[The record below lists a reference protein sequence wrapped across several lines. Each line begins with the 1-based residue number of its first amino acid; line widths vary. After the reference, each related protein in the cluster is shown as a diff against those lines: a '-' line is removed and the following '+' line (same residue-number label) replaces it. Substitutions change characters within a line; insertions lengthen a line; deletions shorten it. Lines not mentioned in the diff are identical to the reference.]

1 MRARAFVLLL
11 AIATHAAAAP
21 LDEMQKSFT
30 ALVNAGESE
39 AAFAMLQAT
48 ASAVAKMTSQVAK
61 MKPRDPSAKK
71 PKLAASAAASPPS
84 ASAPGGKAAAAK
96 AKPPLEQCVPVVVRG
111 VPVLVLAWG
120 AYAAVVCVLL
130 LALLASEPAGSTA
143 GRGFVGVVL
152 ALVAAGVARLVTLDN
167 VAPLVRAWAAW
178 AGTCVVLGGFTQI
191 GAFDSGGPSS
201 ATRLAATHSH
211 NKEWKPETKGHLL
224 ARGVPEAAL
233 KHAHT
238 NLTSEEAAH
247 VSLSMR
253 LVLLAGLSGAGYVI
267 ANDLVGL
274 KDKIW
279 VSWACVV
286 VTPLVWLYCSLK
298 RPQPPT
304 SLLVLLVLIALAYAS
319 DKTRGDGINPRL
331 TSAPNAGRRAGL

>member
-152 ALVAAGVARLVTLDN
+152 ALVAAGVARLCALDD

-178 AGTCVVLGGFTQI
+178 AGACIVLVGFTQI
-191 GAFDSGGPSS
+191 GAFDSDSPSS

-233 KHAHT
+233 KA
-238 NLTSEEAAH
+238 SARRRRRRRA
-247 VSLSMR
+247 R
-253 LVLLAGLSGAGYVI
+253 
-267 ANDLVGL
+267 
-274 KDKIW
+274 
-279 VSWACVV
+279 
-286 VTPLVWLYCSLK
+286 
-298 RPQPPT
+298 
-304 SLLVLLVLIALAYAS
+304 ALAPP
-319 DKTRGDGINPRL
+319 DP
-331 TSAPNAGRRAGL
+331 

>member
-21 LDEMQKSFT
+21 LDEMQKRFT

-84 ASAPGGKAAAAK
+84 ASAPSSKAAAAK

-111 VPVLVLAWG
+111 VRSSCSRG
-120 AYAAVVCVLL
+120 ARAAVVCVLL

-152 ALVAAGVARLVTLDN
+152 ALVAAGVARLCALDD

-178 AGTCVVLGGFTQI
+178 AGACIVLVGFTQI
-191 GAFDSGGPSS
+191 GAFDSDSPSS

-224 ARGVPEAAL
+224 ARACPRPRSRRARAAAAAARAARARAHPARPAEFRPVAAGSPRPRAQ
-233 KHAHT
+233 HAHT
-238 NLTSEEAAH
+238 NLTSEEAAR
-247 VSLSMR
+247 VSLGTR
-253 LVLLAGLSGAGYVI
+253 LVLL
-267 ANDLVGL
+267 
-274 KDKIW
+274 
-279 VSWACVV
+279 
-286 VTPLVWLYCSLK
+286 
-298 RPQPPT
+298 
-304 SLLVLLVLIALAYAS
+304 
-319 DKTRGDGINPRL
+319 PR
-331 TSAPNAGRRAGL
+331 SAARAT

>member
-1 MRARAFVLLL
+1 MLL
-11 AIATHAAAAP
+11 AIATHATAAP
-21 LDEMQKSFT
+21 LDELQKSFT
-30 ALVNAGESE
+30 ALVNAGDSE

-48 ASAVAKMTSQVAK
+48 SSAVTKMTGQVAK
-61 MKPRDPSAKK
+61 MKPRDPAAKK
-71 PKLAASAAASPPS
+71 PKEKPNKLAAASAPAVASSAPAS
-84 ASAPGGKAAAAK
+84 ASV
-96 AKPPLEQCVPVVVRG
+96 CVPGLSLEG
-111 VPVLVLAWG
+111 VPVLVLAWC

-130 LALLASEPAGSTA
+130 LALLASEPAESNG
-143 GRGFVGVVL
+143 GRGVVGVVL
-152 ALVAAGVARLVTLDN
+152 ALVAAGVARLVMLDN

-331 TSAPNAGRRAGL
+331 TSAPNVGRRAGL